1 MWVKLSNNMVASLFK
16 KAEGVVAKRFNSVI
30 KTQVFLTYLGRQGWL
45 QQSQTFQDVDFGCKG
60 LLGKKDNCF
69 RFI

>member
-45 QQSQTFQDVDFGCKG
+45 QQS
-60 LLGKKDNCF
+60 
-69 RFI
+69 